1 MDKKHVGNRASNY
14 IRSKGRIVAVETCTS
29 NGYYV
34 QGIKGGHPFEKVP
47 GIGHYNGYGAFKV
60 YEKYQRSIYLV
71 VCVYRDNGS
80 CFSVQIDVKDAVMK
94 HYGYKRYTHALLD
107 KAVTDL
113 KGKKIFVYYDDV
125 DREWKLSYPAETLWY
140 SRDEYLTYAHLKKT
154 CPAGFV
160 DTTSTKKT
168 KKKFVVRLKK
178 RGENKNG
185 IDTRTV

>member
-1 MDKKHVGNRASNY
+1 MNRKRVGNRASNY

-34 QGIKGGHPFEKVP
+34 QGIKGGHPFEKIP

-94 HYGYKRYTHALLD
+94 HYGYKRYSQALLD
-107 KAVTDL
+107 KAIADL

-140 SRDEYLTYAHLKKT
+140 SRDEYMEYVHSKNTHSVRKVIT
-154 CPAGFV
+154 VVP
-160 DTTSTKKT
+160 

-185 IDTRTV
+185 TNTRTV

>member
-1 MDKKHVGNRASNY
+1 MNKKHVGNRASNY

-80 CFSVQIDVKDAVMK
+80 YFSVQIDIKDDVMK
-94 HYGYKRYTHALLD
+94 HYGYKRYSQALLN
-107 KAVTDL
+107 KAVADL

-125 DREWKLSYPAETLWY
+125 DKEWKLFYPAETLWY
-140 SRDEYLTYAHLKKT
+140 SRDDYLAYAYLKKT
-154 CPAGFV
+154 RPAGFV
-160 DTTSTKKT
+160 DTTP

-178 RGENKNG
+178 RGENKDG
-185 IDTRTV
+185 INTRTV